1 MLFLPP
7 PGWIFHFDFQLK
19 AIVEAKQEG
28 RMCKED
34 MGQNLEK
41 RAIRIPG
48 GRTAVLLQTLL
59 LQLIMLLTVLPP
71 EV

>member
-19 AIVEAKQEG
+19 AIVEAKQEE

-34 MGQNLEK
+34 MVQNLEK

-59 LQLIMLLTVLPP
+59 QLIMLLTVLPP